1 MGTSAA
7 TYGDDNCDERRMS
20 MEDGAKRSTEIEL
33 IKTFKSDHDQ
43 QKRQQKQSMKCIPTT
58 YGGAAAAPLSARRCI
73 DYRPTIMK
81 YGSNERTDPSRLLI

>member
-7 TYGDDNCDERRMS
+7 TYGDDNCDELRMS

-43 QKRQQKQSMKCIPTT
+43 QKRQQKQSKKCIPTT
-58 YGGAAAAPLSARRCI
+58 YGGQQQLLCQREDAL
-73 DYRPTIMK
+73 T
-81 YGSNERTDPSRLLI
+81 TDPPLWSMAAVKEQIHHVY